1 MGYDEERV
9 ILLLSCDQG
18 DWDPGAFADP
28 VSKDSPLFW
37 PMIAVRDSN

>member
-28 VSKDSPLFW
+28 RL
-37 PMIAVRDSN
+37 